1 MRLANIFAKVN
12 GVTKGQ
18 SAIGTSDVNCLDV
31 KAYSGGVLRDIT
43 QVVSVDGNGMPTIIS
58 RRLTGTVTNE
68 FKYVT
73 GQLTCSNGNAFNNYS
88 TSDTVQWGLELAFC
102 VTSLASDVVL
112 ADNTIDSGT
121 YWKVYVNT
129 SGQICYGANFNGND
143 SPALATWTNW
153 TVTVGKWYKLSM
165 YGCVNGSYTMYA
177 SLLDYTSTSAHS
189 YTSKKNIYRQSS
201 KTTAR
206 NLIVGSANVRLRDS
220 ITVQGTTY
228 SKGDTQNTLTV
239 NVNNAT
245 AGSALNLTNGGRTL
259 SGGLVSWQTKS
270 TVAWMA

>member
-1 MRLANIFAKVN
+1 MKLANIYANVN

-18 SAIGTSDVNCLDV
+18 SAIGTSDYSCLDV

-43 QVVSVDGNGMPTIIS
+43 QVVSVDGNGIPTIIS
-58 RRLTGTVTNE
+58 RRLTGSVTNE

-73 GQLTCSNGNAFNNYS
+73 GELSCTNGNAFNNYS
-88 TSDTVQWGLELAFC
+88 TSDSVKWGLELAFC
-102 VTSLASDVVL
+102 VTSLSSEVVL
-112 ADNTIDSGT
+112 ANNTIDSGT

-206 NLIVGSANVRLRDS
+206 NLLIGSANVRLRDS
-220 ITVQGTTY
+220 ITVYGTTY
-228 SKGDTQNTLTV
+228 SKGDVQNTLTV
-239 NVNNAT
+239 DVNNAT
-245 AGSALNLTNGGRTL
+245 AGSALSLTNGGRTL
-259 SGGLVSWQTKS
+259 SGGMVSWQTKS